1 MDVVDIIGSSSLASV
16 VGGIAYAVNKWLIPA
31 YKGLKLEIEELRKEN
46 KVLTTELTEVKSQLS
61 YLKGKYAE
69 KTVLK
74 SGNLK
79 DKKDEGKEGF

>member
-1 MDVVDIIGSSSLASV
+1 MNLTDILESSALASI

-31 YKGLKLEIEELRKEN
+31 YKGLKKEIEELRN
-46 KVLTTELTEVKSQLS
+46 KLDLEMELRIDLESQLA

-74 SGNLK
+74 SGKLK
-79 DKKDEGKEGF
+79 KNR

>member
-1 MDVVDIIGSSSLASV
+1 MNLTDILESSALASI

-31 YKGLKLEIEELRKEN
+31 YNGLKKEIEELRN
-46 KVLTTELTEVKSQLS
+46 KLDLEMELRIDLESQLA

-74 SGNLK
+74 SGKRK
-79 DKKDEGKEGF
+79 DKKK

>member
-1 MDVVDIIGSSSLASV
+1 MNLTDILESSALASI

-31 YKGLKLEIEELRKEN
+31 YNGLKKEIEELRN
-46 KVLTTELTEVKSQLS
+46 KLDLEMELRIDLESQLA

-74 SGNLK
+74 SGKLK
-79 DKKDEGKEGF
+79 KKK